1 MLTWASDGDGR
12 KQARAVQF
20 DGKLELGSFGATIT
34 SDAWRRPSRK
44 RDEAFRWTEM
54 SSTLLSDPR
63 RGKETQHA
71 CNACFECACYHP
83 LLLFNRHGDQKRPG
97 VSKTAGGAVHEG
109 YSRGFRPRCCSSAC
123 RAASPMGSTRGKTG
137 RCRLNRAAR
146 LRTMPARGL
155 THGKCRLKQTNR
167 PVLRM
172 LDQV

>member
-12 KQARAVQF
+12 EQARAVQF

-97 VSKTAGGAVHEG
+97 VSKTARGAVHEG

-123 RAASPMGSTRGKTG
+123 RAASPMGSTRGQDRPLPLESGSPPAYDAGSRTDPWEVSVEANGPTG
-137 RCRLNRAAR
+137 FENA
-146 LRTMPARGL
+146 
-155 THGKCRLKQTNR
+155 
-167 PVLRM
+167 
-172 LDQV
+172 